1 MRVCEDFVIHDE
13 LNPLLFDGKNKLY
26 SNIKEKIIDI
36 VDEFISTLDVPVNV
50 LDIRIVGSNASYNYT
65 IDSDIDVHIV
75 IDSDDY
81 SDEDL
86 LMAYCNAKRN
96 IFRDKYEITIKNLP
110 VELSVE
116 DTNSNVVSNG
126 IYSVTEDKWVK
137 FPQHID
143 NVDIDVSREVDSLKN
158 KIEKL
163 LRDGADVDELHKMM
177 STIKMMRKN
186 SIAADGEFGK
196 GNYIF
201 KGLRD
206 LGIIK
211 ALKDKIKEEKSKQ
224 LSLESVCKD
233 CFRV

>member
-1 MRVCEDFVIHDE
+1 
-13 LNPLLFDGKNKLY
+13 
-26 SNIKEKIIDI
+26 
-36 VDEFISTLDVPVNV
+36 
-50 LDIRIVGSNASYNYT
+50 
-65 IDSDIDVHIV
+65 
-75 IDSDDY
+75 
-81 SDEDL
+81 
-86 LMAYCNAKRN
+86 
-96 IFRDKYEITIKNLP
+96 
-110 VELSVE
+110 
-116 DTNSNVVSNG
+116 
-126 IYSVTEDKWVK
+126 VK
-137 FPQHID
+137 FPKHID
-143 NVDIDVSREVDSLKN
+143 NVDIDVSREVASLKN